1 MKSTKFS
8 VSLIGKLL
16 VRTEVIFMAKTKLLT
31 ILLSAILLAACSN
44 DIVRERIIEID
55 EKYDVLCAQ
64 GPIVDTG
71 TVGEE
76 LCTKDIDVI
85 AEFKQILDGIDAKKF
100 TLASDLVEFTKE
112 TDQFGSYMF
121 GLFQEGKPNAATYH
135 VTAYS
140 NGIFQFPEIG
150 TTEMRYVSK
159 DAHLDKFKSIQSFME
174 KHFSAQ

>member
-1 MKSTKFS
+1 
-8 VSLIGKLL
+8 
-16 VRTEVIFMAKTKLLT
+16 MAKTKLFM
-31 ILLSAILLAACSN
+31 IFFSVILLAACSN

-71 TVGEE
+71 TVDEE
-76 LCTKDIDVI
+76 ICTKDKEVI

-100 TLASDLVEFTKE
+100 TMASDLVEFTKD
-112 TDQFGSYMF
+112 TDRNGSYMF

-135 VTAYS
+135 VTAYA

-159 DAHLDKFKSIQSFME
+159 ESHMDKFEAVQSFME
-174 KHFSAQ
+174 KHFK